1 MAVQG
6 VVRQL
11 RDLAKDP
18 QNREKIVKD
27 QGCLPGL
34 VLFLDNDDPIVVSTA
49 LEAIQYLSESAVNR
63 PLMKKELGMLVSL
76 EAITNN
82 AESDTRS
89 KNLARSIHNRLTA
102 PPTPGP
108 LKESSNP
115 NIPKGSRGGGM
126 HPGSKFFVGTSKKKK
141 SKILTLQIN
150 GLMNIECRRSCEE
163 ELLKVKGVVSFTFD
177 LLKKRCELR
186 TRIDMKP
193 EVLIAAI
200 SRTETMSAEQVV
212 KNEHGEEVI
221 LSFGANPA
229 MANKENSHHSLPD
242 YLPEDNSPIRGCHN
256 KAIKN
261 IDQGDEERRGSWIG
275 AAASFISTNF
285 YW

>member
-6 VVRQL
+6 VVKQL

-49 LEAIQYLSESAVNR
+49 LEALQYLSESAINR

-82 AESDTRS
+82 TVSDVRS

-102 PPTPGP
+102 PPSPSP
-108 LKESSNP
+108 LKESCNP
-115 NIPKGSRGGGM
+115 NRPKSTRVQGK
-126 HPGSKFFVGTSKKKK
+126 HHGSKFFVGTNNRK
-141 SKILTLQIN
+141 SKIITLQIV
-150 GLMNIECRRSCEE
+150 GLMDTECRKSCEE

-177 LLKKRCELR
+177 LLKKRCVVR
-186 TRIDMKP
+186 TRMDLKP
-193 EVLIAAI
+193 EVLVAAI
-200 SRTETMSAEQVV
+200 SKTETMSAKQVV
-212 KNEHGEEVI
+212 RNEHGEEVI

-229 MANKENSHHSLPD
+229 MADKENNGGLLPD
-242 YLPEDNSPIRGCHN
+242 YLPEDNSPIRH
-256 KAIKN
+256 KSIKN
-261 IDQGDEERRGSWIG
+261 IGQDDEERRGGWLS